1 VDDGLVLRRMASF
14 LPLESYVSAK
24 KHIDS
29 WFSLQKEGFML

>member
-1 VDDGLVLRRMASF
+1 MDDGLLLRHMASF
-14 LPLESYVSAK
+14 LPLEPYVSAK